1 MLKLHC
7 VNTPA
12 GLVPCDD
19 DSYNDKQKLRLGHI
33 YEVQVKTKRNYQF
46 HKKYFALINM
56 AWEYLPEPLTM
67 FYLNKHNFRKDLELC
82 AGSYERVYSIE
93 RDEWIEQHKS
103 ISFDKMSEEEFSE
116 LYERVKDVLFKV
128 HLKNLSEYDKK
139 EFTNNLNN
147 F

>member
-1 MLKLHC
+1 
-7 VNTPA
+7 
-12 GLVPCDD
+12 
-19 DSYNDKQKLRLGHI
+19 
-33 YEVQVKTKRNYQF
+33 
-46 HKKYFALINM
+46 
-56 AWEYLPEPLTM
+56 M